1 MAALREN
8 LVSYRLRSYEQ
19 VFAQEQDR
27 PAKASQAD
35 ALDRQN
41 RELLGKLKQLFPSG
55 DGLTKTTAF
64 ESCLTNFVHA
74 MVQVRTLLEKDFPAA
89 MQMLDKDIPPM
100 IKRLDDAGEQLS
112 EYCGAFATSR
122 ANQTVERFGTI
133 RTSVM
138 GFGSASI
145 AFAGLVAVLITLSS
159 SRIQKSLTDL
169 VERLSRTSGQVHESA
184 NAVASASQSLAEGA
198 GKQAASLEETSA
210 SLEEMASMTKR
221 NAENAKS
228 AKESANQSRS
238 SAQEGAQTTHR
249 MSASMEQIQNSGQ
262 AMRDAMNE
270 VKAANNEVSKIIKTI
285 DEIAFQTNILALNAA
300 VEAARAGEAGLGFA
314 VVADEVRSLAQKSA
328 VAARDTA
335 NKIQSAI
342 DRSER
347 GTKLSE
353 QMAESLKSVA
363 QEATLMETGLNG
375 IVDKAQQVDTM
386 VADIAAA
393 SVEQNQ
399 GIEQVNLAVTEMD
412 KVTQSNAASAEES
425 AAASANLR
433 SDAAV
438 LLEIVTEISQLA
450 GSRRKTG
457 QIQQQEAVFSE
468 PETIAPKNPDNG
480 RFNMKKPGHVV
491 KGMQGLEGQ
500 AMDDAFKDF

>member
-1 MAALREN
+1 
-8 LVSYRLRSYEQ
+8 
-19 VFAQEQDR
+19 
-27 PAKASQAD
+27 
-35 ALDRQN
+35 
-41 RELLGKLKQLFPSG
+41 
-55 DGLTKTTAF
+55 
-64 ESCLTNFVHA
+64 
-74 MVQVRTLLEKDFPAA
+74 MVE
-89 MQMLDKDIPPM
+89 
-100 IKRLDDAGEQLS
+100 
-112 EYCGAFATSR
+112 
-122 ANQTVERFGTI
+122 
-133 RTSVM
+133 
-138 GFGSASI
+138 
-145 AFAGLVAVLITLSS
+145 
-159 SRIQKSLTDL
+159 
-169 VERLSRTSGQVHESA
+169 
-184 NAVASASQSLAEGA
+184 SASQSLAEGA

-363 QEATLMETGLNG
+363 QEAKLMETGLNG